1 MPTPLPI
8 KPQGEAAL
16 LAYLGFEID
25 FALNCRMRSLAA
37 RLQAAPLAGVR
48 EVLGSYACLQVQFD
62 PLVIDHDTV
71 AAWVEAAHQA
81 LPETAAT
88 PGRTVELP
96 VVYGGEA
103 GPDLPYVAERTGL
116 SQAEVI
122 RRHGAV
128 DHPCYVVGFTPGFPY
143 LGGLDPALTLPRMDD
158 PRLDNPPGSVSIAGG
173 QTGVYPLGGPGGW
186 WVIGRTPWLLYDP
199 RRDPATLVS
208 AGDLVR
214 FTPSRE
220 SEFPAPPPLSL
231 AWGAD
236 GEEVFEVL
244 HPGAF
249 STVQDFGRWGHQHRG
264 VPVSGAL
271 DQAALAR
278 ANLLA
283 GNPADAAA
291 LEITL
296 LGPKLR
302 ALRPTVIAVCGA
314 DLGLAL
320 DGKPAPGHQA
330 IALEAG
336 QVVSFRGP
344 KAGGGRALMAVAG
357 GLASEELLGSRSTYI
372 LGRMGRPLLKGDVLK
387 AAPGPLPQAGASCP
401 PLEPPGQELVLRV
414 VPGPNQ
420 EYFSPQGLD
429 DFYGQTW
436 RLSSKAD
443 RRGARLEGKAV
454 GFDPALPASM
464 VSEPNTPGVI
474 QVPLGGQPII
484 MLREQTVGGYPK
496 IATVFGPD
504 LDRLARRQAGQAIRF
519 AAISAAEALA
529 EARRLGRELDALR
542 GELAP

>member
-1 MPTPLPI
+1 MPAPLPT

-16 LAYLGFEID
+16 LAYLGYEID
-25 FALNCRMRSLAA
+25 FAVNCRMRALVAK
-37 RLQAAPLAGVR
+37 LQEAPVAGVR

-62 PLVIDHDTV
+62 PLVTDHDTV

-81 LPETAAT
+81 LPETGAV

-96 VVYGGEA
+96 VAYGGEA
-103 GPDLPYVAERTGL
+103 GPDLPYVAQRTGL

-158 PRLDNPPGSVSIAGG
+158 PRLNNPPGSVSIAAG

-208 AGDLVR
+208 AGDLIR
-214 FTPSRE
+214 FTPCDAR
-220 SEFPAPPPLSL
+220 EFPEPPPLSL
-231 AWGAD
+231 AWGG
-236 GEEVFEVL
+236 GEEAFKVV

-249 STVQDFGRWGHQHRG
+249 TTVQDFGRWGHQHRG

-278 ANLLA
+278 ANLLV

-302 ALRPTVIAVCGA
+302 VLRPTVIAVCGS

-320 DGKPAPGHQA
+320 DGKPAPSHRA
-330 IALEAG
+330 LALEAG
-336 QVVSFRGP
+336 QVLSFRGP
-344 KAGGGRALMAVAG
+344 RAGGGRAVMAVAG
-357 GLASEELLGSRSTYI
+357 GLASEALLGSRSTYI
-372 LGRMGRPLLKGDVLK
+372 LGRMGRPLVKGDVLK
-387 AAPGPLPQAGASCP
+387 AAPGPKPELLASCA
-401 PLEPPGQELVLRV
+401 PLEQPGEELVLRV

-420 EYFSPQGLD
+420 EYFSRQGID
-429 DFYGQTW
+429 DFYGQAW
-436 RLSSKAD
+436 RLSTKAD

-484 MLREQTVGGYPK
+484 MLREQTVGGYAK

-504 LDRLARRQAGQAIRF
+504 LDRLARCQAGQAIRF
-519 AAISAAEALA
+519 TPLSAAEALA

>member
-1 MPTPLPI
+1 MPTPLPT

-16 LAYLGFEID
+16 LAYLGHEID
-25 FALNCRMRSLAA
+25 FAVNRRMRALAG
-37 RLQAAPLAGVR
+37 RLGQDPLPGVR

-62 PLVIDHDTV
+62 PLVTDHQIV
-71 AAWVEAAHQA
+71 AAWVEEAHQA
-81 LPETAAT
+81 LPDTGAA

-103 GPDLPYVAERTGL
+103 GPDLPHVAERTGL
-116 SQAEVI
+116 SPEEVI

-143 LGGLDPALTLPRMDD
+143 LGGLDPALTMPRMDE
-158 PRLDNPPGSVSIAGG
+158 PRLDNPPGSVSVAGG

-199 RRDPATLVS
+199 RRDPATLVR
-208 AGDLVR
+208 AGDLIR
-214 FTPSRE
+214 FTPSHQ

-231 AWGAD
+231 AWQGR
-236 GEEVFEVL
+236 GQEVCEVL

-249 STVQDFGRWGHQHRG
+249 TTVQDAGRWGQQHRG

-278 ANLLA
+278 ANLLV
-283 GNPADAAA
+283 GNPMDAAA

-296 LGPKLR
+296 LGPKLKL
-302 ALRPTVIAVCGA
+302 LRPTVMAVCGA
-314 DLGLAL
+314 DLGLAV
-320 DGKPAPGHQA
+320 DGAPAPMDQA
-330 IALEAG
+330 MALEAG

-344 KAGGGRALMAVAG
+344 KAGGGRAVLALAG

-372 LGRMGRPLLKGDVLK
+372 LGRMGRPLVKGDLLRT
-387 AAPGPLPQAGASCP
+387 APGPLPQSQASCP
-401 PLEPPGQELVLRV
+401 PLEQPGGELTLRV
-414 VPGPNQ
+414 VPGPNE
-420 EYFSPQGLD
+420 EYFTRQGVE
-429 DFYGQTW
+429 DFYGQKW
-436 RLSSKAD
+436 KLSSKAD
-443 RRGARLEGKAV
+443 RRGARLEGKALT
-454 GFDPALPASM
+454 FDPALPGSI

-484 MLREQTVGGYPK
+484 MLREQTVGGYAK

-504 LDRLARRQAGQAIRF
+504 LDRLARCQAGQALRF
-519 AAISAAEALA
+519 KTISPAEARA
-529 EARRLGRELDALR
+529 EPRRLGRELAALQK
-542 GELAP
+542 ELAQ